1 MRQCVGNWAVLI
13 KCDNIIFM
21 LYLFIILTVTW
32 FIFMTYLSHED
43 GEHTSKTSLRLAKLL
58 TFLGDD
64 IKEIDRYLRKLAH
77 IVVFAVFA
85 VLFCITVRIA
95 NLPVWTMSLVYIFA
109 IVDEATKP
117 LIRGRHFSIYDVM
130 LNIAGTSIGVLVAM
144 VI

>member
-1 MRQCVGNWAVLI
+1 
-13 KCDNIIFM
+13 M
-21 LYLFIILTVTW
+21 LYLFIILTVIW

-95 NLPVWTMSLVYIFA
+95 NLPVWTMSLVYIFT

-144 VI
+144 II

>member
-1 MRQCVGNWAVLI
+1 
-13 KCDNIIFM
+13 M
-21 LYLFIILTVTW
+21 LYLFIILTVIW

-43 GEHTSKTSLRLAKLL
+43 GEHTSKTSLRLAKLF

-95 NLPVWTMSLVYIFA
+95 NLPVWTMSLVYIFT

-144 VI
+144 II

>member
-1 MRQCVGNWAVLI
+1 
-13 KCDNIIFM
+13 M
-21 LYLFIILTVTW
+21 LYLFIILTVIW

-85 VLFCITVRIA
+85 VFFCITVRIA
-95 NLPVWTMSLVYIFA
+95 NLPVWMMSLVYIFT
-109 IVDEATKP
+109 IVDEVTKP

-144 VI
+144 II

>member
-1 MRQCVGNWAVLI
+1 
-13 KCDNIIFM
+13 M
-21 LYLFIILTVTW
+21 LYLFIILTVIW

-95 NLPVWTMSLVYIFA
+95 NLPVWTMSLVYIFTV
-109 IVDEATKP
+109 IDEATKP
-117 LIRGRHFSIYDVM
+117 LIKGRHFSISDVM
-130 LNIAGTSIGVLVAM
+130 LNVAGTTLGVLAAM
-144 VI
+144 LI

>member
-1 MRQCVGNWAVLI
+1 
-13 KCDNIIFM
+13 M
-21 LYLFIILTVTW
+21 LQLFTILTVIW

-85 VLFCITVRIA
+85 ILFCITLRIA
-95 NLPVWTMSLVYIFA
+95 DFPVWTMSLVYIFTV
-109 IVDEATKP
+109 VDEATKP
-117 LIRGRHFSIYDVM
+117 LIRGRHFSIADVM
-130 LNIAGTSIGVLVAM
+130 LNVAGTTIGVLVAM

>member
-1 MRQCVGNWAVLI
+1 
-13 KCDNIIFM
+13 M
-21 LYLFIILTVTW
+21 LQLFIILTVMW

-85 VLFCITVRIA
+85 ILFCITLRIA
-95 NLPVWTMSLVYIFA
+95 DFPVWTMSLVYIFTV
-109 IVDEATKP
+109 VDEATKP
-117 LIRGRHFSIYDVM
+117 LIRGRHFSIADVM
-130 LNIAGTSIGVLVAM
+130 LNVAGTTIGVLVAM